1 MKKEKFIIVIAFCIL
16 QSAICN
22 LQSFAQQLPL
32 FSQYM
37 LNDYFQNPA
46 VAGSRNYFDA
56 VSINR
61 LQWVGITDAPRTY
74 CFSMNGPITKKNMGI
89 GGYLYS
95 DIAGP
100 TRRTGAS
107 GSYAYHIKIQE
118 KIKLS
123 LSLSAGIVQFA
134 MDGSKLT
141 LNDPSDYALN
151 IYHSVMVADLGTS
164 FYLYGTPK
172 ENGTGNWWLGGY
184 APQIFPAKLNL
195 FQTPAST
202 GTLATHLYFTGGYK
216 LFLTDEF
223 SAEPSFLLKFVS
235 PAPMQVDIGTRV
247 IYKQKTWLGVTYRT
261 HDAMSFMAGYIY
273 KENISFGYAYDF
285 TTSGLK
291 KYTDG
296 THELY
301 ISLRFKTPV
310 APAAPKAE

>member
-1 MKKEKFIIVIAFCIL
+1 MEMKMKKIILASGFWL
-16 QSAICN
+16 LASG
-22 LQSFAQQLPL
+22 LFAQQLPL

-46 VAGSRNYFDA
+46 IAGSRNYFDA
-56 VSINR
+56 ASINR
-61 LQWVGITDAPRTY
+61 LQWIGITDAPRTY
-74 CFSMNGPITKKNMGI
+74 CLSMNGPITKKNMGV

-107 GSYAYHIKIQE
+107 GSYAYHIKLQE

-123 LSLSAGIVQFA
+123 LSVSAGIMQFA
-134 MDGSKLT
+134 VDGSKLT

-151 IYHSVMVADLGTS
+151 IYHSVVVPDLGTS

-172 ENGTGNWWLGGY
+172 ENGTGNWWFGGY

-195 FQTPAST
+195 FQTPAPL

-223 SAEPSFLLKFVS
+223 SAEPSFLVKIVS
-235 PAPMQVDIGTRV
+235 PVPVQVDIGTRV
-247 IYKQKTWLGVTYRT
+247 IYKQKAWLGATYRT

-273 KENISFGYAYDF
+273 KDNISFGYAYDF

-301 ISLRFKTPV
+301 IGLRFKTPV
-310 APAAPKAE
+310 APTAPKTE

>member
-1 MKKEKFIIVIAFCIL
+1 MKMKKIFLAF
-16 QSAICN
+16 
-22 LQSFAQQLPL
+22 SFWLLASGLYAQQLPL

-46 VAGSRNYFDA
+46 IAGSRNYFDA

-61 LQWVGITDAPRTY
+61 LQWIGITDAPRTY
-74 CFSMNGPITKKNMGI
+74 CLSMNGPITKKNMGV

-107 GSYAYHIKIQE
+107 GSYAYHIKLKE

-123 LSLSAGIVQFA
+123 LSVSAGIMQFA
-134 MDGSKLT
+134 VDGSKLT
-141 LNDPSDYALN
+141 LNDPSDYTLT

-164 FYLYGTPK
+164 FYLYGMPK

-184 APQIFPAKLNL
+184 APQLFPAKLNL
-195 FQTPAST
+195 FQSTASS
-202 GTLATHLYFTGGYK
+202 GTLATHMYFMGGYK

-235 PAPMQVDIGTRV
+235 PTPMQADIGTRI
-247 IYKQKTWLGVTYRT
+247 IYKQKAWLGATFRT

-273 KENISFGYAYDF
+273 KDNLSFGYAYDF

-301 ISLRFKTPV
+301 IALRFKTPTS
-310 APAAPKAE
+310 ASAAAPKVE